1 MAAFTYRAVDAAGK
15 AQKGVVEAASAA
27 GARRLLRERALLP
40 VSVEASNDRDAPA
53 AAGAAPAFRLPWL
66 RRRIGQRTLATA
78 TRQLST
84 LIGSDI
90 RIEEALRLVAEQAE
104 SQKMRSLL
112 LDLRGN
118 ILDGRSFAGALSTQP
133 QAFPEYYRASIAAG
147 EQSGRLGDV
156 LSHLA
161 DFVEGRSQAQNKLTL
176 ALLYPALLAVV
187 SIGMIVMLMVYV
199 VPDIV
204 RVFQQHGA
212 DLPFL
217 TRALIGLSG
226 FVRGFGLV
234 ILALLVIGGVAF
246 GRWIRVPANRMSA
259 DRMLATRQPFA
270 RFSKQV
276 SAARF
281 AGTLAQ
287 LVQSSVPLVD
297 ALAAAAAVTPNR
309 HIRTRALLATER
321 VREGASL
328 HAAMAEAGV
337 FPAMLLAIV
346 ASGESSGRLGP
357 ALARASTELERELD
371 QFVTLL
377 VSLVEPAVL
386 LFMGGIVMLLVL
398 AILLPIVNLNNL
410 VTT

>member
-1 MAAFTYRAVDAAGK
+1 MAAFTYRAVDSAGK
-15 AQKGVVEAASAA
+15 QQRGVVEAATAA
-27 GARRLLRERALLP
+27 GARRMLRDRALLP
-40 VSVEASNDRDAPA
+40 VSVEASNDRGPA
-53 AAGAAPAFRLPWL
+53 SAGAAPRFGWP
-66 RRRIGQRTLATA
+66 RRRIGQRALSTA

-90 RIEEALRLVAEQAE
+90 RIEEALRLIADQAE
-104 SQKMRSLL
+104 NVRMRSVL
-112 LDLRGN
+112 LDLRGA
-118 ILDGRSFAGALSTQP
+118 ILDGRSFAGALATQP

-147 EQSGRLGDV
+147 EQSGKLADV
-156 LSHLA
+156 LLHLA
-161 DFVEGRSQAQNKLTL
+161 DFVESRSRAQGKLKL
-176 ALLYPALLAVV
+176 ALMYPALLALV

-226 FVRGFGLV
+226 FVRNFGWVVLS
-234 ILALLVIGGVAF
+234 LLLLGAIGLN
-246 GRWIRVPANRMSA
+246 RWQAVPANRLTIH
-259 DRMLATRQPFA
+259 RLIATRQPFA
-270 RFSKQV
+270 RFSRQI

-309 HIRTRALLATER
+309 HIRARALIAVDR
-321 VREGASL
+321 VREGGSL

-357 ALARASTELERELD
+357 ALARAAAELERELD
-371 QFVTLL
+371 VLVSLL

-386 LFMGGIVMLLVL
+386 LLMGGIVLLLVL

-410 VTT
+410 VAS

>member
-1 MAAFTYRAVDAAGK
+1 VAAFTYRAVDAAGK

-40 VSVEASNDRDAPA
+40 VSVEVSNDRAPTT
-53 AAGAAPAFRLPWL
+53 APRFRW

-78 TRQLST
+78 TRQLAT

-90 RIEEALRLVAEQAE
+90 RIEEALRLVADQSETTR
-104 SQKMRSLL
+104 MRSLL
-112 LDLRGN
+112 LDLRGA
-118 ILDGRSFAGALSTQP
+118 ILDGRSFAGALSTRGD
-133 QAFPEYYRASIAAG
+133 AFPEYYRASIAAG
-147 EQSGRLGDV
+147 EQSGRLADV
-156 LSHLA
+156 LAHLA
-161 DFVEGRSQAQNKLTL
+161 DFVESRSQAQNKVQL
-176 ALLYPALLAVV
+176 ALLYPALLALV
-187 SIGMIVMLMVYV
+187 SLGMVTMLMIYV
-199 VPDIV
+199 VPNIV

-226 FVRGFGLV
+226 FVRSFGWV
-234 ILALLVIGGVAF
+234 VVALLIGGGIAF
-246 GRWIRVPANRMSA
+246 RRWIATPANRLA
-259 DRMLATRQPFA
+259 VDHFFATRQPFA
-270 RFSKQV
+270 RFSRQI

-309 HIRTRALLATER
+309 YIRARALLAAER
-321 VREGASL
+321 VREGGSL

-346 ASGESSGRLGP
+346 AAGESSGRLAP
-357 ALARASTELERELD
+357 TLARASTELERELD
-371 QFVTLL
+371 ALVSML

-386 LFMGGIVMLLVL
+386 LIMGGIVLLLVL

-410 VTT
+410 VAT

>member
-15 AQKGVVEAASAA
+15 PQKGVVEAATAA

-40 VSVEASNDRDAPA
+40 VSVEVSNDRTPA
-53 AAGAAPAFRLPWL
+53 APRLRWPWQ
-66 RRRIGQRTLATA
+66 RVGQRALATMI
-78 TRQLST
+78 RQLAT

-90 RIEEALRLVAEQAE
+90 RIEEALRLVADQAE
-104 SQKMRSLL
+104 TTRMRSLL
-112 LDLRGN
+112 LDLRGA
-118 ILDGRSFAGALSTQP
+118 ILDGRSFAGALATRGD
-133 QAFPEYYRASIAAG
+133 AFPEYVCAAIAAG
-147 EQSGRLGDV
+147 EQSGRLADV
-156 LSHLA
+156 LAHLA
-161 DFVEGRSQAQNKLTL
+161 DFVESRAQAHNKVQL
-176 ALLYPALLAVV
+176 ALLYPALLALV
-187 SIGMIVMLMVYV
+187 SLGMVVMLMVYV
-199 VPDIV
+199 VPNIV

-226 FVRGFGLV
+226 FVRGFGWVLA
-234 ILALLVIGGVAF
+234 ALLIVGGIALR
-246 GRWIRVPANRMSA
+246 RWIAAAANRLTV
-259 DRMLATRQPFA
+259 DRLFATRQPFA
-270 RFSKQV
+270 RFSRQI

-309 HIRTRALLATER
+309 HIRARALLATER

-328 HAAMAEAGV
+328 HAAMTEAGV

-357 ALARASTELERELD
+357 ALARAATELERELD
-371 QFVTLL
+371 ALVSML

-386 LFMGGIVMLLVL
+386 LVMGAIVLLLVL

-410 VTT
+410 VAT